1 MSADSAGASANW
13 TGSAAMTE
21 PTPDPRPEPR
31 WGQYSD
37 APPVVAVPETLAPPT
52 APPVA
57 STPQRPPAPTSD
69 VVLTVL
75 LLAIG
80 LVDVLRQFSSFANFA
95 SVMRDSYAQLGYGEF
110 TSDDLAN
117 AMGVA
122 QNVVRVVLILV
133 AILWS
138 ARRIRQRKRAFWVPL
153 AAGGAAALVLLVGI
167 LAVMLI
173 DPALATYLNSLT
185 G

>member
-1 MSADSAGASANW
+1 
-13 TGSAAMTE
+13 MTE
-21 PTPDPRPEPR
+21 PTSDPRPEPR

-37 APPVVAVPETLAPPT
+37 AAPVVPAAATLPPQTVAPMPRRT
-52 APPVA
+52 
-57 STPQRPPAPTSD
+57 PAPTSD
-69 VVLTVL
+69 LVLTVL

-80 LVDVLRQFSSFANFA
+80 LIDVIRQFSSFANFA
-95 SVMRDSYAQLGYGEF
+95 NVMRESYTQLGYGEF
-110 TSDDLAN
+110 TSDALAN
-117 AMGVA
+117 SMGVA
-122 QNVVRVVLILV
+122 QNVVRVVLILI
-133 AILWS
+133 AIAWS

-173 DPALATYLNSLT
+173 DPAIATYLNALT

>member
-1 MSADSAGASANW
+1 
-13 TGSAAMTE
+13 MTE

-37 APPVVAVPETLAPPT
+37 ARPVVAAPETLPPPT
-52 APPVA
+52 VA
-57 STPQRPPAPTSD
+57 AQRPPAPTSD

-75 LLAIG
+75 LLGIG
-80 LVDVLRQFSSFANFA
+80 LVDVIRQFSSFANFA
-95 SVMRDSYAQLGYGEF
+95 SVMRESYIQLGYGEF
-110 TSDDLAN
+110 TSDALAN
-117 AMGVA
+117 SMGVA
-122 QNVVRVVLILV
+122 QNVVRVLLILI
-133 AILWS
+133 AIVWS

-167 LAVMLI
+167 LALMLI
-173 DPALATYLNSLT
+173 DPALATYLNTLT

>member
-1 MSADSAGASANW
+1 
-13 TGSAAMTE
+13 MTE

-37 APPVVAVPETLAPPT
+37 APPVVAAPVTLPPPT
-52 APPVA
+52 VA
-57 STPQRPPAPTSD
+57 PQRPPAPTSD

-75 LLAIG
+75 LLGIG
-80 LVDVLRQFSSFANFA
+80 LVDVIRQFSSFANFA
-95 SVMRDSYAQLGYGEF
+95 SVMRESYIQLGYGEF
-110 TSDDLAN
+110 TSDALAN
-117 AMGVA
+117 SMGVA
-122 QNVVRVVLILV
+122 QNVVRVLLILI
-133 AILWS
+133 AIVWS

-167 LAVMLI
+167 LALMLI
-173 DPALATYLNSLT
+173 DPALATYLNTLT

>member
-1 MSADSAGASANW
+1 
-13 TGSAAMTE
+13 MTE

-37 APPVVAVPETLAPPT
+37 APPVVAAPETLPPPT
-52 APPVA
+52 VA
-57 STPQRPPAPTSD
+57 PQRPPAPTSD

-75 LLAIG
+75 LLGIG
-80 LVDVLRQFSSFANFA
+80 LVDVIRQFSSFANFA
-95 SVMRDSYAQLGYGEF
+95 SVMRESYIQLGYGEF
-110 TSDDLAN
+110 TSDALAN
-117 AMGVA
+117 SMGVA
-122 QNVVRVVLILV
+122 QNVVRVLLILI
-133 AILWS
+133 AIVWS

-167 LAVMLI
+167 LALMLI
-173 DPALATYLNSLT
+173 DPALATYLNTLT